1 MQKVATLASRLHL
14 SFKNH
19 IKNTKNSE
27 KKKHI
32 CKKIAAANECL
43 LYGPMFYL

>member
-27 KKKHI
+27 KKI

-43 LYGPMFYL
+43 LYGSMFYL